1 MPDLTRRVVAAACAI
16 SALLVQLAVGFHSR
30 PVAADATSPGAE
42 DTQFFADADE
52 ALVDAPPA
60 LAAASCPSAAGDA
73 RLRCLLERRYSGAAR
88 ELALRLF
95 TQHRVVA
102 GVERAHWMDGGFR
115 GRIRIVPA
123 WPTRDALRHLR
134 AVARA
139 HDAIE
144 RTLIALRGR
153 TTEPV
158 RYRHRGIVYRFLRS
172 VRRTTPSAY
181 AVEWNIGYNVLGSLN
196 RSDEAILMT
205 LVHEIFHLND
215 AEGFS
220 EHELRAVHEVI
231 GTRCGVARRCLAP
244 YSPTATTVRGGT
256 YYAFQPDNGDA
267 VVEYGAELAS
277 RYFLEQ
283 REMLARGRLAAPAF
297 KCATAENAQAYAKV
311 GAAFFGGVDLT
322 PRCEPR

>member
-1 MPDLTRRVVAAACAI
+1 LPYSSRGVVASL
-16 SALLVQLAVGFHSR
+16 SALAAVLVLFLVGFPTGR
-30 PVAADATSPGAE
+30 VAAESVAPAPDEA
-42 DTQFFADADE
+42 QFLADADQ
-52 ALVDAPPA
+52 ALVEAPPLLSA
-60 LAAASCPSAAGDA
+60 GACPSAPGDT
-73 RLRCLLERRYSGAAR
+73 RLRCLLEQRYTGTAR
-88 ELALRLF
+88 GLAVRLF

-102 GVERAHWMDGGFR
+102 GVEQAHWMDGGFR

-123 WPTRDALRHLR
+123 WPTRGALRHLQ

-139 HDAIE
+139 HDTIE
-144 RTLIALRGR
+144 RTLSALRGR
-153 TTEPV
+153 TSSPV

-181 AVEWNIGYNVLGSLN
+181 AIDWNIGYNVLGSLN
-196 RSDEAILMT
+196 RNDEAILTT

-215 AEGFS
+215 SDGFS
-220 EHELRAVHEVI
+220 ERELRAVHSAI
-231 GTRCGVARRCLAP
+231 GGRCGVARRCLAP

-283 REMLARGRLAAPAF
+283 REMLERGRLAAPAF

-311 GAAFFGGVDLT
+311 GAAFFAGVDLT
-322 PRCEPR
+322 PSCPR